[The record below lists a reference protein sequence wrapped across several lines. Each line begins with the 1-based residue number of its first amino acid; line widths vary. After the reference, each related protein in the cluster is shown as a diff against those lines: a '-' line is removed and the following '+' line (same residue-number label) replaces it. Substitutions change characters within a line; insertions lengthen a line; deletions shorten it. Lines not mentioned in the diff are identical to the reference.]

1 MNDCSCSKH
10 RAHQGLLLLDGRLI
24 VAKEAMSS
32 GRCLD
37 VLLQGTHN
45 RTLALPAQ
53 QMVFSLGQRRLDSLG
68 QQTSVRYQTLPSIC
82 SSSVKMPSLTDMPA
96 VNIQGMCCDV
106 YLQVAVAAAASLRKK
121 SR

>member
-1 MNDCSCSKH
+1 MNECSCSKH
-10 RAHQGLLLLDGRLI
+10 RAHQGLLLLDGRLV

-53 QMVFSLGQRRLDSLG
+53 QMASSLGQRGLHILV
-68 QQTSVRYQTLPSIC
+68 QQ
-82 SSSVKMPSLTDMPA
+82 SSVKYQTAPSAHP
-96 VNIQGMCCDV
+96 V
-106 YLQVAVAAAASLRKK
+106 
-121 SR
+121 SRCHL

>member
-1 MNDCSCSKH
+1 MNNCPSNDH
-10 RAHQGLLLLDGRLI
+10 RAHQGLLLLHGRLI

-53 QMVFSLGQRRLDSLG
+53 QMALSLGQRCRHSW
-68 QQTSVRYQTLPSIC
+68 C
-82 SSSVKMPSLTDMPA
+82 SKA
-96 VNIQGMCCDV
+96 V
-106 YLQVAVAAAASLRKK
+106 
-121 SR
+121 